1 MSTDTRSSQAQRV
14 SRTALDTERQGR
26 LLHAARAHPS
36 PGHAVQ
42 LASQAPPPLRY
53 RPGASQ
59 PEMRRRRECGSSEV
73 AGPRGG
79 RAHLLDRR
87 PGRHLSEHVGEALP
101 ALGRLDSPPLHIR
114 SSQPPGTIRQPRRPA
129 WRPDRGGCP
138 SLFGG
143 CPGRLLLAVR
153 HPKVPRVPLR
163 ATLPLYGPHAHQ
175 RGARIRAQLAPTA
188 ARRHSSGRQP
198 VHLAGGRAQEPRSK
212 HGMALVAVQAPLLP
226 PKDALLR
233 GCSVTVI
240 VAGAGLSVLRCG
252 RGCGSRATWRYS
264 LSTAR
269 GDGQLWAEPEYGAGA
284 AF

>member
-59 PEMRRRRECGSSEV
+59 PQMRRRRECGSSEV

-143 CPGRLLLAVR
+143 CPGRLLLVVR
-153 HPKVPRVPLR
+153 HSQVQRVPLR
-163 ATLPLYGPHAHQ
+163 AALPLSAAHAHQ
-175 RGARIRAQLAPTA
+175 RGARIRALLAPTA
-188 ARRHSSGRQP
+188 ARWYSSGRQP
-198 VHLAGGRAQEPRSK
+198 MHLVDERPPEQRSK
-212 HGMALVAVQAPLLP
+212 RGMALVAVQAPLP
-226 PKDALLR
+226 PSEDALLR

-240 VAGAGLSVLRCG
+240 VAGAGLGGLRCG
-252 RGCGSRATWRYS
+252 RGCESRATWRYS

-269 GDGQLWAEPEYGAGA
+269 GDGQQLAQREYGPEA

>member
-26 LLHAARAHPS
+26 LLHATRAHPS

-59 PEMRRRRECGSSEV
+59 SEMRRRRECGSSEV

-101 ALGRLDSPPLHIR
+101 ALGRLDSPPARTHG
-114 SSQPPGTIRQPRRPA
+114 SQPPCTISQPRRPA
-129 WRPDRGGCP
+129 RPAGRTGRP

-153 HPKVPRVPLR
+153 HPKVPRAPLR

-175 RGARIRAQLAPTA
+175 RGAQIHPPLAPTA
-188 ARRHSSGRQP
+188 ARRYSSGRQP
-198 VHLAGGRAQEPRSK
+198 MHLIDERPPEPRSNR
-212 HGMALVAVQAPLLP
+212 GMDLIAVQAPLP
-226 PKDALLR
+226 PPEDALLR

-240 VAGAGLSVLRCG
+240 VATAGLGGPRCG
-252 RGCGSRATWRYS
+252 RGCRIG
-264 LSTAR
+264 LP
-269 GDGQLWAEPEYGAGA
+269 GGAN
-284 AF
+284 

>member
-143 CPGRLLLAVR
+143 CPGRLLLVVR
-153 HPKVPRVPLR
+153 HSQVPRVPRR
-163 ATLPLYGPHAHQ
+163 AALPLPAAHAHQ
-175 RGARIRAQLAPTA
+175 RGARIRALLAPTA
-188 ARRHSSGRQP
+188 ARRYSSGRQP
-198 VHLAGGRAQEPRSK
+198 MHLVVGRVQEQRSK
-212 HGMALVAVQAPLLP
+212 RGMDLIAVQAPLHP
-226 PKDALLR
+226 
-233 GCSVTVI
+233 
-240 VAGAGLSVLRCG
+240 
-252 RGCGSRATWRYS
+252 
-264 LSTAR
+264 
-269 GDGQLWAEPEYGAGA
+269 
-284 AF
+284 